1 MKARIIGFV
10 LVALI
15 LGGLYVVTESGN
27 QSTFPAQN
35 TQQPDT
41 SGLQGLKIN

>member
-1 MKARIIGFV
+1 MKTRIVGFILV
-10 LVALI
+10 LVI
-15 LGGLYVVTESGN
+15 LGGLFAVTESGK
-27 QSTFPAQN
+27 QEGFPAQN